1 MLALAMMLATSK
13 SQQLKAIGRLGL
25 IPAFFNISEP
35 IIFGLPLM
43 LNPVFF
49 VPFLFTSVLNG
60 TIAFITMQIGLIGR
74 SYAMLSWQMPSVIG
88 AFFSTMDWKAPV
100 LILILIVIDG
110 LIYFPFFK
118 MYERTMVKMES
129 GEEAEA

>member
-1 MLALAMMLATSK
+1 MLALAMMLATSN
-13 SQQLKAIGRLGL
+13 SPQLKAIGRLGL